1 MTSPYQNIMKT
12 RPREYLFPDDFL
24 AEAIKYFTWNDEN
37 PLLEEKVF
45 QYKGAIVRADQNKV
59 RPYTLKGLSTFLN
72 MPVSRVDSYRHKG
85 TDWQSAVEM
94 VEQII
99 HTQKFEN
106 AASNLLNASFIAKD
120 LGMADRQEL
129 SGPNGGAIQ
138 TQEVSPRER
147 ILSKLAGLAAR
158 TGEDADTGGDDG

>member
-1 MTSPYQNIMKT
+1 MTPLYQNVMKT
-12 RPREYLFPDDFL
+12 RPRKYLFPDDFL
-24 AEAIKYFTWNDEN
+24 AEAVKYFTWNDTH

-45 QYKGAIVRADQNKV
+45 QYKGAIVRTNQNKV
-59 RPYTLKGLSTFLN
+59 RPYTLKGLATFLN
-72 MPVSRVDSYRHKG
+72 MPVSRIDAYRNKG
-85 TDWQSAVEM
+85 TDWQAAVEM

-129 SGPNGGAIQ
+129 SGPDGGAIQ
-138 TQEVSPRER
+138 TQEVTPRER
-147 ILSKLAGLAAR
+147 ILSKLSSLASR
-158 TGEDADTGGDDG
+158 IGQDTDTVGDDG